1 MGSDPGIIKQ
11 MRKYLSFFILRY
23 LHFFAKIALAQ
34 HKPTIIGITGTVG
47 KSSVRNALQAIL
59 KTHYNIKSIGNSETG
74 IPLDILGVSPHD
86 YSVFDWLRMIILIPF
101 GTFGLRKIDYLIA
114 EMGIDDPYPPKNMS
128 YLLTIIK
135 PDIAIVLN
143 VGPAHTMQFEKLL
156 QEQQKNLSSEEQQAF
171 LLAKIAQEKTK
182 IITQSDCKIGIYNA
196 DDKYIKNYIE
206 EFKDAKP
213 TTNILSFGKKDTNT
227 LSYGEYAVS
236 LQGSGFTFF
245 IDKAPITVD
254 FPHMLLP
261 LAYQE
266 VLGPAIMASLQCNL
280 SLEQITTALEKHFIL
295 PHGRASIVKGINNTT
310 IIDSSYNASKPAV
323 MALLDLAH
331 TLKKQTKRP
340 LVFLYGDMR
349 ELGGQAKAEHEA
361 VAALLPGLVDYLYCV
376 GPLTMEYVLPIV
388 DEENNKFREIKWFD
402 TSPRVGNYLKEHLP
416 NDALVLV
423 KGSQNQIFLE
433 EAIKPILENKEDKK
447 LLCRQ
452 EDFWLKKKRTFF
464 TSLEVKRSAPN
475 I

>member
-1 MGSDPGIIKQ
+1 
-11 MRKYLSFFILRY
+11 MRHFINQFILGY
-23 LHFFAKIALAQ
+23 LHFFAKIALTQ

-47 KSSVRNALQAIL
+47 KSSARNALEAIL
-59 KTHYNIKSIGNSETG
+59 KEYYVVKTVGNSETG
-74 IPLDILGVSPHD
+74 IPLDILGIKIKDFSMLN
-86 YSVFDWLRMIILIPF
+86 WIRMLLLVPF
-101 GTFGLRKIDYLIA
+101 GIFGLKNIDYIIA

-143 VGPAHTMQFEKLL
+143 VGAAHTMQFEKLL
-156 QEQQKNLSSEEQQAF
+156 QEQQKNLTSEEQQAF
-171 LLAKIAQEKTK
+171 LLAKIAEEKTK
-182 IITQSDCKIGIYNA
+182 IITQSGCAIAIYNA
-196 DDKYIKNYIE
+196 DDKYVKNYVE
-206 EFKDAKP
+206 EFKDAKLK
-213 TTNILSFGKKDTNT
+213 TQILSFGKKDTNT

-245 IDKAPITVD
+245 IDKTPIMVN

-280 SLEQITTALEKHFIL
+280 SIEQITTALEKHFVL

-323 MALLDLAH
+323 MALLDLVQ

-452 EDFWLKKKRTFF
+452 EDFWLKKKRGFF
-464 TSLEVKRSAPN
+464 NSRAA